1 MSPQNWLLIIIALVL
16 FDFVW
21 NTFLGLLNQ
30 LSKPA
35 QLPQELDGLM
45 TEAEFANAQRYQKE
59 HFNLDLLSSC
69 LGIGL
74 TLLILFNGWLGEWA
88 DYSRT
93 LITSPQ
99 FSFLLFIAVPAL
111 LSDLIGLPF
120 ALYSTFVIEAKYGF
134 NKTSPGLFVIDKLKG
149 YAMAMLIGGG
159 LLLLLFWLI
168 SALASQFWLWFWL
181 IAFLLIVLL
190 NTFYT
195 SWILPLFN
203 KLSPLPDGELRDA
216 IVGYCQSVQF
226 PLSQLFVMDGSK
238 RSTKANAF
246 FSGLGKH
253 KKIVLYDT
261 LTQNYSTEEIV
272 AVIAHETGHY
282 QKKHIYQGLIF
293 SSLQMGI
300 MLYLL
305 GFLIGSTEISQALGA
320 KGAHIGLNLIAFG
333 LLFSPL
339 LMLIGLAGNLMSRK
353 NEYEADRYAR
363 ETFGAKALVTALKK
377 LHKDSLSN
385 LSPHPLYVF
394 FHYSHPSL
402 LQRIRALNQA

>member
-30 LSKPA
+30 FSKPR

-45 TEAEFANAQRYQKE
+45 TETEFAKAQRYQKE

-93 LITSPQ
+93 LIASPQ

-120 ALYSTFVIEAKYGF
+120 ALYSTFVIEGKYGF

-168 SALASQFWLWFWL
+168 STLGSQFWLWFWL

-203 KLSPLPDGELRDA
+203 KLSPLPQGELRDA
-216 IVGYCQSVQF
+216 IVGYCHSVQF
-226 PLSQLFVMDGSK
+226 PLSQLFEMDGSK

-246 FSGLGKH
+246 FSGLGKQ

-261 LTQNYSTEEIV
+261 LTQGYSTEEIV

-282 QKKHIYQGLIF
+282 KKKHVYQGLIF

-320 KGAHIGLNLIAFG
+320 KDAHIGLNLIAFG

-339 LMLIGLAGNLMSRK
+339 LMLIGLAGNLISRK

>member
-168 SALASQFWLWFWL
+168 STLGSQFWLWFWL

-246 FSGLGKH
+246 FSGLGKQ

-261 LTQNYSTEEIV
+261 LTQGYSTEEIV

-320 KGAHIGLNLIAFG
+320 KDAHIGLNLIAFG